1 MNSFDHMVMALAIQK
16 NAIEIAKYST
26 PTIEVA
32 LNPNNIKISKTDY
45 KDFYKEFIFDK
56 LKSKT
61 LAECFSH
68 KFGISDILFQI
79 SMSDEETQKYI
90 EQYYIK

>member
-32 LNPNNIKISKTDY
+32 VNPSKIKISKTDY

-68 KFGISDILFQI
+68 KFGVSDILFEI
-79 SMSDEETQKYI
+79 NMSDEETQKYI

>member
-1 MNSFDHMVMALAIQK
+1 MVMALAIQK

-32 LNPNNIKISKTDY
+32 VNPYKIKISKTDY
-45 KDFYKEFIFDK
+45 KAFYKEFIFDK

-61 LAECFSH
+61 LSECFSH
-68 KFGISDILFQI
+68 KFGISDILFEI
-79 SMSDEETQKYI
+79 NMSDEETQKYI